1 MSMLTPTST
10 ILALFDAVKRRDW
23 AGAAA
28 LADPQSLEAWYRDER
43 AELAG
48 VIGSLDPQDSK
59 GADPAKTDEIL
70 LQNAGVELRLPG
82 TSLLTIGQLA
92 SLSARA
98 YLVWLWE
105 TLDQMFGRAEPKAP
119 PFEITGET
127 PQNDGTVRVHYR
139 GYLGIGGGMPDS
151 LVTRPAPDGW
161 RYAIVPDLT
170 APSVAVLLAWRGV
183 SG

>member
-1 MSMLTPTST
+1 MQTPSST
-10 ILALFDAVKRRDW
+10 IRALFEAVNRRDW
-23 AGAAA
+23 AAAAA
-28 LADPQSLEAWYRDER
+28 LADPQSLEAWHQDER
-43 AELAG
+43 AELANVLAPLG
-48 VIGSLDPQDSK
+48 TEDPK
-59 GADPAKTDEIL
+59 GTDASVVNDIL
-70 LQNAGVELRLPG
+70 LQSATLELRIPG
-82 TSLLTIGQLA
+82 TSLKTIGQIG
-92 SLSARA
+92 SLSAPD
-98 YLVWLWE
+98 YLVRLWE